1 MKRIMAVMGGIVL
14 LSGTGAAVSR
24 NPDPQAD
31 SAAGAASRG
40 AAAWAENCG
49 GCHNVRSP
57 GEMGDSQWLVASTHM
72 RVRANLPGDMTR
84 DIVAFLQASND
95 GMAGPAPTAPA
106 IPAAQAAD
114 APAAS
119 APTASAPPPAA
130 SAAPPGDP
138 VNGGRIYAQTCVAC
152 HGRDGAGVLP
162 GMPDLRAPGGRLS
175 QSDSALLRNMI
186 NGIQS
191 PGSPM
196 PMPARGGNPNLTDQD
211 MADVLAYLRA
221 TFERR

>member
-1 MKRIMAVMGGIVL
+1 MRRLMAAIGIVL

-31 SAAGAASRG
+31 GAPGAVSRG
-40 AAAWAENCG
+40 ATAWAENCG
-49 GCHNVRSP
+49 GCHNIRSP

-95 GMAGPAPTAPA
+95 GRAGPAPAAQT
-106 IPAAQAAD
+106 IPAALAAP

-119 APTASAPPPAA
+119 ALPPAA